1 MRDVT
6 DDAALLQI
14 HRPAAES
21 AMLGPPKTPRR
32 DELVLTSL
40 ERRLPASNFY
50 RHLDAKLD
58 LSFVRDWVGDK
69 YAERGRRSID
79 PVVFF
84 RLQLIM
90 FFEGIRSERKLIE
103 TADLHV
109 AHRWY
114 LGYGFDEPLPDHSS
128 LTRIRSRLGLTVF
141 TRFFARVVELCQEA
155 GLVWGKELLFDA
167 TKVRANADV
176 DSLVPRFYQR
186 AKEHLDELF
195 VGEAQQSGAPAA
207 AAAPAEADEQLDT
220 APSQADAVAEP
231 AASPALDGAPTPTA
245 LPFAGTPEEE
255 QQLAAA
261 NEAHWRLL
269 DKHRLDPTR
278 PPSNGYRRTT
288 DCRVSTT
295 DPDATPMS
303 KGGETKLGYHDH
315 YVVDGG
321 KARIILN
328 ALVTP
333 ADVMENQPMLDLL
346 RRVQFRYH
354 LHPQRAIADTTYGTV
369 ENIRALEDAGIRA
382 YVPLPNFDERT
393 PYYGLSKFSYD
404 AEQDVY
410 RCPEGT
416 LLTRRHAK
424 YTEGLV
430 VYRAEATTCNSCPV
444 KAACTASD
452 DGRMVHRSLY
462 AEYLEQVRGY
472 HETEPYQKAMRKR
485 QVWVEPLFG
494 EAKEWH
500 HLQKFR
506 LRGLEKV
513 NIEGQLIAAGQ
524 NLKRW
529 LKATGWGRRAV
540 PGEAV
545 LASFAPLFG
554 TRPGCS
560 NLF

>member
-1 MRDVT
+1 
-6 DDAALLQI
+6 
-14 HRPAAES
+14 
-21 AMLGPPKTPRR
+21 MLGRKQTANRHQ
-32 DELVLTSL
+32 LVLISL
-40 ERRLPASNFY
+40 DARVPVGNFY
-50 RHLDAKLD
+50 RHLDAQLD
-58 LSFVRDWVGDK
+58 LTFVRDWVADK
-69 YAERGRRSID
+69 YAACGRPSID

-84 RLQLIM
+84 KLQLIL
-90 FFEGIRSERKLIE
+90 FFEGLRSERKLME
-103 TADLHV
+103 AVDLNL

-114 LGYGFDEPLPDHSS
+114 LGYGLDEPIPDHSS
-128 LTRIRSRLGLTVF
+128 LTKIRHRLGLETF
-141 TRFFARVVELCQEA
+141 QRFFERIVELCQEA
-155 GLVWGKELLFDA
+155 GLIWGKELLFDA
-167 TKVRANADV
+167 TKVRANADI

-186 AKEHLDELF
+186 AKEHVDALFAGDVPSSADAGAPPEEAPPPAGSNAASPSTADE
-195 VGEAQQSGAPAA
+195 PAA
-207 AAAPAEADEQLDT
+207 A
-220 APSQADAVAEP
+220 
-231 AASPALDGAPTPTA
+231 SPPGA
-245 LPFAGTPEEE
+245 LPFAGTPEAEAT
-255 QQLAAA
+255 LAAENQA
-261 NEAHWRLL
+261 VWKLL
-269 DKHRLDPTR
+269 ESHRLDPDR
-278 PPSNGYRRTT
+278 PASSGYRRTT
-288 DCRVSTT
+288 DYRVSTT
-295 DPDATPMS
+295 DPDAAPMS

-321 KARIILN
+321 KARIILS

-333 ADVMENQPMLDLL
+333 SDVMENQPMLDLL

-354 LHPQRAIADTTYGTV
+354 LHPRRAIADTAYGTV

-404 AEQDVY
+404 AEEDVY
-410 RCPEGT
+410 RCPEGMR
-416 LLTRRHAK
+416 LTRRHAK

-430 VYRAEATTCNSCPV
+430 VYRAEATTCNTCPV

-452 DGRMVHRSLY
+452 EGRMVHRSLY
-462 AEYLEQVRGY
+462 AEYLERVRGY

-529 LKATGWGRRAV
+529 LKATGWGCRTI
-540 PGEAV
+540 PGETV
-545 LASFAPLFG
+545 LASFALRYR
-554 TRPGCS
+554 TANGC
-560 NLF
+560 LHLY